1 MPQID
6 DIHRLYNILGLKP
19 GASQDEVKQAYR
31 DLVRVWHPD
40 RFSHDT
46 RLQKKAQEKMGEIN
60 RAYERL
66 ESFLRGEGYQ
76 ARQSQRHPE
85 TAGSRSAKSQDVP
98 KGPLHNKTAQKIVF
112 QVQAVLVKLESKLRP
127 RLARV
132 GIKVPP
138 LTDEGRMIAVLLL
151 FAAIYL
157 IVAAAYLIL
166 NL

>member
-6 DIHRLYNILGLKP
+6 DIDQLYEILGLKP
-19 GASQDEVKQAYR
+19 GASQDEVKRAYR

-76 ARQSQRHPE
+76 ARQSRHHE

-98 KGPLHNKTAQKIVF
+98 KAPLHKKTAQKIVF

-127 RLARV
+127 MLARV

-166 NL
+166 IL